1 MKRIATF
8 SFAVALMISF
18 SLMPVGAANRIKR
31 DQAAVSFPETVKLL
45 GVLLRGDYVIVH
57 DEEMMAL
64 GEACT
69 YVYTSDYGQPGK
81 LIISF
86 QWRSA
91 FRSPEHSTSRRCCS
105 SCRPRC
111 SLYPVNRSLSGC
123 VLEREA
129 GMHAKQNGS
138 C

>member
-69 YVYTSDYGQPGK
+69 YVYTSDSGQPGK
-81 LIISF
+81 LVISF
-86 QWRSA
+86 HC
-91 FRSPEHSTSRRCCS
+91 EHQ
-105 SCRPRC
+105 
-111 SLYPVNRSLSGC
+111 
-123 VLEREA
+123 EREKVNKFTVRYIPRRGAFDLPEVKEFQFA
-129 GMHAKQNGS
+129 GDATAHRVP
-138 C
+138 